1 MQLVRMPTPRKIA
14 QMKTKYVETHEL
26 EARTELR
33 LGWHGNQTLKDKL
46 NEVRVIL
53 DDKSCVIRLDKI
65 FHSEFKYL
73 EELIKIFC
81 KVL

>member
-1 MQLVRMPTPRKIA
+1 MPTPRKIA

-33 LGWHGNQTLKDKL
+33 MGYHGNQGLKDKL
-46 NEVRVIL
+46 NELRLIMN
-53 DDKSCVIRLDKI
+53 DPRCVIRLDKK

-73 EELIKIFC
+73 EELIKLFC
-81 KVL
+81 KVM